1 MKIKEYNQ
9 MKEELI
15 KDDRGDSTGAFR
27 NFVREQRA
35 LDQEPRNMELAKAE
49 IPRHLWDN
57 FNTPNLEQ
65 SPDSF
70 LRPGETLEDFDVNFR
85 RPNAQGGRIGFGDGG
100 SPPKWSGT
108 KNLPFAE
115 RDAWRKKFVNDLVKW
130 IVKKIKKFNKT
141 ALPGEVAPLTT
152 NDILRDMGYSP
163 SEGAGAQRKSPPTTL
178 RNYIEEAFTKVP
190 KQHKF
195 VKDQYGFRT
204 QKVPRKG
211 EVSLSTKFKDKAL
224 QFFRNNF
231 KNMSI
236 TQMAEKLTGKLSHA
250 GKKGYNLEVQTV
262 KEFISRFKNYLI
274 DKNVISEGDVF
285 TGKGGLRPDVKGLDR
300 LDKKWHTKTWE
311 KYRKD
316 FLDLVKKDPTIY
328 KDPKFKAK
336 STGKFGHWLFD
347 KYLKLD
353 LLNNGLIDEFLG
365 AKWPAMLR
373 PSFEHIQGITPGRI
387 IDDPS
392 VLRKVDLQTTRYNWK
407 AMGATSK
414 NYANVKQGLNQAVKL
429 LKKNNINSATKAL
442 NVINEIYDSVGKE
455 FKLNRKELP
464 KYSIKNKQIKET
476 NLKGIIKPQTIEKSF
491 LRFFEKVANQATD
504 AELKKIQKVNPKA
517 YKIINSLRNG
527 DIKSAQ
533 NSIKV
538 VLPKDGPSLRSFIGA
553 LDTSMFP
560 NIQLSPAL
568 TEAFGNVAKVGGKVL
583 KGAGVVG
590 WAAEPVFAAYN
601 FSDAI
606 GEGLSGKEA
615 GIYTGAK
622 FVEDVV
628 NIPGMVVGAVKWG
641 KGKLTGED
649 TPFETPYDVTFARD
663 WKEKTAEAI
672 PENVKLRRAAEIKF
686 DNTIGANM
694 RMVDDMDIPASRE
707 EIEIARNNFLKE
719 KLGENYQVTH
729 PKDVEKEKKI
739 DPLASIFDPIPK
751 IEFAGG
757 GRAGL
762 SGSST
767 SGRPPESGP
776 QSGGLPSLYN
786 NVRKW

>member
-1 MKIKEYNQ
+1 MASTD
-9 MKEELI
+9 I
-15 KDDRGDSTGAFR
+15 KDYYR
-27 NFVREQRA
+27 RA
-35 LDQEPRNMELAKAE
+35 
-49 IPRHLWDN
+49 W
-57 FNTPNLEQ
+57 
-65 SPDSF
+65 
-70 LRPGETLEDFDVNFR
+70 GLEDRPKFKYGGSWADWMTNFSDQMTFEEYLQMDLKEKKPHFLDR
-85 RPNAQGGRIGFGDGG
+85 KADGGRIGLGEGG
-100 SPPKWSGT
+100 PPKWSGT
-108 KNLPFAE
+108 KHLPFAE
-115 RDAWRKKFVNDLVKW
+115 RDAWRTKFVNDLVKW
-130 IVKKIKKFNKT
+130 IVKKIKKFNKN
-141 ALPGEVAPLTT
+141 ALRGEVAPLTT

-163 SEGAGAQRKSPPTTL
+163 SEATGVQRKSPPTTL
-178 RNYIEEAFTKVP
+178 RNYIDEAFTKVP
-190 KQHKF
+190 KKYKF
-195 VKDQYGFRT
+195 VKEQYGFKT

-274 DKNVISEGDVF
+274 DKNVISQGDVF
-285 TGKGGLRPDVKGLDR
+285 TGKGGLRPDVKLDR

-353 LLNNGLIDEFLG
+353 LLNKGLIDEFLG

-601 FSDAI
+601 FSDAM
-606 GEGLSGKEA
+606 GEGLSGKQA
-615 GIYTGAK
+615 GAYTVAK
-622 FVEDVV
+622 AAEDLV
-628 NIPGMVVGAVKWG
+628 NFPGMIWEGGRWVKSKLQG
-641 KGKLTGED
+641 KEHEWKL
-649 TPFETPYDVTFARD
+649 PYEKTFARD
-663 WKEKTAEAI
+663 YKTRTADAI
-672 PENVKLRRAAEIKF
+672 PENVKLRRDAEIEF
-686 DNTIGANM
+686 DTTMLPNM
-694 RMVDDMDIPASRE
+694 TMVDYTDMPASKA
-707 EIEIARNNFLKE
+707 EIEMARDTFLQE

-729 PKDVEKEKKI
+729 PKDVEKEKLEIKET
-739 DPLASIFDPIPK
+739 DNIFGTDVPTKNLTGVDIYK
-751 IEFAGG
+751 FNRGI
-757 GRAGL
+757 
-762 SGSST
+762 
-767 SGRPPESGP
+767 
-776 QSGGLPSLYN
+776 
-786 NVRKW
+786 

>member
-1 MKIKEYNQ
+1 MAYSTD
-9 MKEELI
+9 I
-15 KDDRGDSTGAFR
+15 KDYYRRAWGLGDRVPFKYGGTWADWKVNYEDQMSFEEYLQDD
-27 NFVREQRA
+27 VIVKKLHA
-35 LDQEPRNMELAKAE
+35 LDKA
-49 IPRHLWDN
+49 D
-57 FNTPNLEQ
+57 
-65 SPDSF
+65 
-70 LRPGETLEDFDVNFR
+70 
-85 RPNAQGGRIGFGDGG
+85 GGRIGFGDGG

-115 RDAWRKKFVNDLVKW
+115 RDAWRTKFVNDLVKW

-163 SEGAGAQRKSPPTTL
+163 SEGAGVTRKSPPTTL

-274 DKNVISEGDVF
+274 NKNVISEGDVF
-285 TGKGGLRPDVKGLDR
+285 QGRGGLRPDVKLDR
-300 LDKKWHTKTWE
+300 LDKKLHTKTWE

-353 LLNNGLIDEFLG
+353 LLNKGLIDEFLG

-464 KYSIKNKQIKET
+464 KYSIKNKQIKEI

-601 FSDAI
+601 FSDAM
-606 GEGLSGKEA
+606 GEGLSGKQA
-615 GIYTGAK
+615 SAYTVAK
-622 FVEDVV
+622 FGEDIM
-628 NIPGMVVGAVKWG
+628 NMPGMIAGGTKWL
-641 KGKLTGED
+641 KDKFTGQGEKAG
-649 TPFETPYDVTFARD
+649 PFDYLPTKPKYDPNVLPWDEFTFARD
-663 WKEKTAEAI
+663 YKTRTADAI
-672 PENVKLRRAAEIKF
+672 PENVKLRRDAEIEF
-686 DNTIGANM
+686 DTTMLPNM
-694 RMVDDMDIPASRE
+694 TMVDYTDMPASKA
-707 EIEIARNNFLKE
+707 EIEMARDTFLQE

-729 PKDVEKEKKI
+729 PKDVEKEKLEIKET
-739 DPLASIFDPIPK
+739 DNIFGTDVPTKNLTGVDIYK
-751 IEFAGG
+751 FNRGI
-757 GRAGL
+757 
-762 SGSST
+762 
-767 SGRPPESGP
+767 
-776 QSGGLPSLYN
+776 
-786 NVRKW
+786 